1 MKYTGSLRKMHTEL
15 NEEIN
20 YNLPIGD
27 DLVSMNELIGNEIT
41 LKYEHQILC
50 KECGRETV
58 KSFNQGFCYHCFKN
72 SPAAAD

>member
-27 DLVSMNELIGNEIT
+27 DLVSMNELIGNEIFT
-41 LKYEHQILC
+41 
-50 KECGRETV
+50 
-58 KSFNQGFCYHCFKN
+58 S
-72 SPAAAD
+72 